1 MNHWSP
7 VAPVNGQP
15 TYLATSCRA
24 SQVSDDRRDH
34 LLVWPI
40 YQPFS
45 KLEPSRSFTS
55 PSSSTDS
62 SVRSRLAGLGS
73 LQPKHARYALAPQM
87 RMTLPAGT
95 RPDAALLGGQGRG
108 RPIVLQQVRVLLWDR
123 GRERAVA
130 DRWGRGD
137 GPGGRGAR
145 DSRRLLKYALVIRV
159 RVRPGDSNLHS

>member
-1 MNHWSP
+1 MCGMSADLRPPHAMNLWSP
-7 VAPVNGQP
+7 GAPVNGQP

-55 PSSSTDS
+55 SSSSTDS

-87 RMTLPAGT
+87 RMTLWVGATSRLIRWMFSADSTSASAGEQNFEEYSLGFGHFGYAFVEVMFAERYSRNLAF
-95 RPDAALLGGQGRG
+95 RPC
-108 RPIVLQQVRVLLWDR
+108 
-123 GRERAVA
+123 
-130 DRWGRGD
+130 
-137 GPGGRGAR
+137 
-145 DSRRLLKYALVIRV
+145 
-159 RVRPGDSNLHS
+159 